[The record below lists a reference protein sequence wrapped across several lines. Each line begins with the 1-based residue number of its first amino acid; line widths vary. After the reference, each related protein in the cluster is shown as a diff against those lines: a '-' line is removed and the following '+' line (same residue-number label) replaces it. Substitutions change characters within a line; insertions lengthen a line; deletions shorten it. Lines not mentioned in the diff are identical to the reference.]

1 MIRRFGR
8 RHTMGSCSIG
18 SLCSLGH
25 QKRWKAAGSSEA
37 GLLSS
42 GRRSVESCTKRSS
55 GRTVS
60 GLRVERRYKGIA
72 STSNTFAGC
81 TWRNQCT
88 GKGRFARIIPPAARD
103 AKAKY
108 GPAGRSAE
116 DKPAW
121 PGARFRGGL
130 RQSVA
135 PLINFT
141 PYTSTKDRWISKQHF
156 RESF

>member
-1 MIRRFGR
+1 
-8 RHTMGSCSIG
+8 MGSCSIG

-37 GLLSS
+37 GLLGS
-42 GRRSVESCTKRSS
+42 GRRSGKSCTKRSS
-55 GRTVS
+55 GTTCE
-60 GLRVERRYKGIA
+60 RVRGRCCALIPSFNPESRHG
-72 STSNTFAGC
+72 SS
-81 TWRNQCT
+81 WRNQCT
-88 GKGRFARIIPPAARD
+88 GKDGLRGLFQQQHAMLD
-103 AKAKY
+103 TKY

-121 PGARFRGGL
+121 PGARFRFLACGGGL
-130 RQSVA
+130 EQSVA

-141 PYTSTKDRWISKQHF
+141 PYASTEDRCISKQHF